1 MAVKRLKFAAAV
13 TLVEVLVAM
22 AVLAIAALGALGYEY
37 HAALQA
43 RIAHAQTTATRTAQ
57 LLLED
62 WKSTGGSE
70 DYDPIALGLGFSSN
84 VIYLAQGIV
93 LPNGVYN
100 ITVDDVP
107 MLIVLKWA
115 DVAYDSEAEV
125 TLRQLTVTAVWRRNT
140 EKKVNWGTITSEQ
153 VANEHANSGY
163 GDALRPLAALT
174 TYVRLDASGG

>member
-1 MAVKRLKFAAAV
+1 MNVKRRKFATAV
-13 TLVEVLVAM
+13 TLVEVMVAM
-22 AVLAIAALGALGYEY
+22 VVLAIASLGALGYQY

-43 RIAHAQTTATRTAQ
+43 RIAHAQTTCTRTAQ

-70 DYDPIALGLGFSSN
+70 DYDPTTLGLGFSSN
-84 VIYLAQGIV
+84 MVHLGQGIA
-93 LPNGVYN
+93 LPDGVYN

-125 TLRQLTVTAVWRRNT
+125 TLRQISVTTVWRRDT
-140 EKKVNWGTITSEQ
+140 EKDVDFGQIVAEE
-153 VANEHANSGY
+153 VANEHADSGY
-163 GDALRPLAALT
+163 GDAWRPLATLT

>member
-43 RIAHAQTTATRTAQ
+43 RIAHAQTTSTRTAQ
-57 LLLED
+57 LLMED

-70 DYDPIALGLGFSSN
+70 DYDPSALGLGFSSN
-84 VIYLAQGIV
+84 IISLAQGIV
-93 LPNGVYN
+93 LPNGIYS

-107 MLIVLKWA
+107 MVIVLDWE

-125 TLRQLTVTAVWRRNT
+125 TLRRLTVTTVWRRNT